1 MTNSIQESINN
12 AIDTI
17 VNKRVDALALDKTVI
32 GIIDSYIDTT
42 RGLYKIKYDGGYFN
56 ARSQSIDAIYLK
68 GMAVYVQIPQ
78 NDTTKEKLIISR
90 ASDFRNEIKAD
101 VTVSAINNFSIIGTN
116 LLKNTSKTIPT
127 KGIGIR
133 SYHDPATE
141 NLENN
146 TTITHRAQSLFGTSY
161 YYKLID
167 TSFFDTYKKN
177 ATALMI
183 EADFRTTLSEEQK
196 QQSDGVYGIG
206 LDLKFNNV
214 NYSIGE
220 TQGQIFNYY
229 ADKIKSKV
237 TVINGN
243 KYNGTSSV
251 DGAYITLEKS
261 VLEYAQEWYNILKT
275 GKDKNN
281 NSVTNAKLNDYI
293 DMYISYITATAQA
306 FENSEDIKIIEGSW
320 KEVIETYLTFLND
333 LKLEVSRTNMKNSYD
348 AWRANKIAS
357 AKYNN
362 IAFVLDSN
370 SMTGN
375 PYNYT
380 DWSTQYAIFSVDME
394 ALAGINNILFYKDGF
409 KLDEDNCEHDNS
421 SEANSPREDIFV
433 KNIKI
438 YALKPISAENGDY
451 RLEIQSPNGLIFDS
465 LNTGTNL
472 EVVAKVSKAYYQDLT
487 ENSGF
492 LWFKKSRNVTTV
504 SSTDYNKWGG
514 IGWKYLSAKGN
525 RQRINLTDSENQAY
539 ENVYKCVAILNETI
553 ILAQEFYVYNFAAGA
568 ELKIKSDL
576 GVNFSF
582 DSGIPTLTCMI
593 KTNNGDEEI
602 TNNYHYYWAIVVN
615 GQRTFLSGAQTISPS
630 STSIKEITNVLAYN
644 NLINGLQFF
653 KGATELTKN
662 FETATRIRYP
672 ITNIGL
678 ENAATFEC
686 YVERKDS
693 QNKYQDI
700 GCATLTLTN
709 KTNVTIN
716 DFYIEIENGNQIF
729 QYDEYGDPPNAQK
742 LKTPQEIKP
751 LICHLFNPT
760 GLEIPSGNYTLN
772 WVLPLSD
779 TMLKLDTSGLVTN
792 PANNKKE
799 IDNTHTQLKFDITD
813 SYNENYQNN
822 QITCWVTYN
831 GQKIIK
837 DTNLLFTKVGENGT
851 NGTDTVARILPVT
864 NNSILD
870 QQPLTLYRYNIN
882 NNIAANLFLNC
893 NKSSAS
899 GSINLA
905 TTNLKAHL
913 YLKNGEIPAT
923 TTNSSGTTI
932 NNYTVTW
939 NAAGATKTLTNDK
952 GKKIKTGSS
961 GVTLIWDESLNT
973 GLSNYILKAKITYDS
988 KEYYAFYPL
997 CVIEYTGSLPSINR
1011 ISIDKKSLLKEIL
1024 YNADGRNPIYSHSQ
1038 GVKINN
1044 LPKGK
1049 RIRWRAYGGASD
1061 NGAAMFSLLT
1071 IPDGKRPDNGGTRN
1085 ILTAP
1090 DVNMIYILPNDEY
1103 NGASCNNR
1111 VEATVLDLDT
1121 DGKWTVVIAKI
1132 IVPIYMHLNT
1142 FGLASLNAWDGNT
1155 VTVDEDGGYIMAPQI
1170 GAGDKDKHNRFTGVL
1185 MGKTETNT
1193 GHNQDEKKLSEIE
1206 EQIGLFGYSHG
1217 LQSIFLDAK
1226 TGNAT
1231 FGLPD
1236 GYILAPDNNNI
1247 LIPSKNEDEQA
1258 NYSEGRIE
1266 LRPGDVS
1273 TIGGWRIG
1281 RRSLFYATAGIA
1293 KTINGKDYAK
1303 GAVLPTLDGG
1313 NETNHERDIGHQDS
1327 GILLAANNIYKKNNK
1342 NTIGNNPYISLKG
1355 RSLVVWDGKGSQPA
1369 NMDID
1374 NRTGNSPLKNG
1385 DSLELQLDPQ
1395 QSSIF
1400 TIYKHYVGSN
1410 GKWTRT
1416 PIVGINAEGRFY
1428 SNALQDEETSLNL
1441 SSVPAFGKQVS
1452 DDDGFTGVYIGGPGK
1467 TIFKAFI
1474 SKGDETSS
1482 SPLRI
1487 TGGLYNKEYDRSISL
1502 HGKEIYLYA
1511 KNNNNDTT
1519 GLNTKTYLKLTNTLF
1534 STHIDDNT
1542 YIGVNKTQFFAGT
1555 SSESYIKLA
1564 RENTKASDGTYT
1576 ANNSYIIAFN
1586 HLFLRTNKSLNKN
1599 GISNSNIY
1607 IETSTDGTQANR
1619 QSYLQLALDGATT
1632 ALGWTNLNGYAHNG
1646 NVNLYAQSSGTTKSI
1661 LNLNQS
1667 STSYLSGTTNVALY
1681 TNGKTYITTQQNNQ
1695 TVVNNNSYLVLYAIG
1710 GIVGK
1715 ANTTIDL
1722 NAYNGMVNIRAQSSG
1737 TTQSFLRL
1745 EKELRPT
1752 TTGNYYHSEL
1762 SARDGLYI
1770 HSGATSYLYANNGN
1784 IDIRARGPENNSTV
1798 DKSRLFLS
1806 NNVSSNPTSFI
1817 TAINNFSITAKG
1829 DNIDF
1834 TLGAAGRQTT
1844 LNLDAGSNWTGGLV
1858 PSDGTSFFKIQNAKL
1873 GGIQYK
1879 SGVKP
1884 GYVKQSSNT
1893 YYNSLIVGGRYAEE
1907 SAALTSTN
1915 FNDGTKTAI
1924 GLAFNWGYFP
1934 GKMFTS
1940 NAETGNINYVNTS
1953 IYASNRI
1960 VSANEISGISITAR
1974 KGDIKSSAPASGS
1987 GEEISLRNHKH
1998 SFSKGVAVT
2007 IDEISSGGPEAYIT
2021 SQGGAG
2027 SNAAM
2032 TVDVSAALGGSGAW
2046 ATASNGTF
2054 YGMLLSISWKD
2065 LTDGEVHDVN
2075 VSLKPGDSYHN
2086 SSLSVYANSINQDS
2100 PSVNYGCDHYAYI
2113 NDGSAG
2119 TVTIEGTSGA
2129 PTSSNTNS
2137 SAAI

>member
-17 VNKRVDALALDKTVI
+17 VNRRVDALALDKTVI

-90 ASDFRNEIKAD
+90 ASDFRNKIKAD

-116 LLKNTSKTIPT
+116 LLKNTAKTIPT

-167 TSFFDTYKKN
+167 TSFFDTYRKN

-183 EADFRTTLSEEQK
+183 EADFRTALSEEQK

-220 TQGQIFNYY
+220 TQGQIFDYY

-243 KYNGTSSV
+243 KYNGTDST
-251 DGAYITLEKS
+251 DGTYITLEKS

-306 FENSEDIKIIEGSW
+306 FENSEDIKTIEGSW
-320 KEVIETYLTFLND
+320 KEVVETYLTFLND
-333 LKLEVSRTNMKNSYD
+333 LKLEVSRTNMKNAYD

-380 DWSTQYAIFSVDME
+380 DWSTQYAIFSVDMD

-421 SEANSPREDIFV
+421 NEANSPREDIFV

-465 LNTGTNL
+465 LNTGTSL
-472 EVVAKVSKAYYQDLT
+472 EVIAKVSKAYYQDLT

-514 IGWKYLSAKGN
+514 VGWKYLPAKGN

-576 GVNFSF
+576 GINFSF

-602 TNNYHYYWAIVVN
+602 TSNYHYYWAIVVN

-779 TMLKLDTSGLVTN
+779 TMLKLDISGLVTN

-799 IDNTHTQLKFDITD
+799 IDNTHTQLKFDIID

-831 GQKIIK
+831 GQKVTK

-851 NGTDTVARILPVT
+851 NGTDTVARILPVA

-961 GVTLIWDESLNT
+961 GTTLIWDESLNT
-973 GLSNYILKAKITYDS
+973 GLSNYILKAKMTYDS

-997 CVIEYTGSLPSINR
+997 CIIEYTGSLPSINR

-1061 NGAAMFSLLT
+1061 NDAAMFSLLT
-1071 IPDGKRPDNGGTRN
+1071 TPDGKRPDNGGTRN

-1111 VEATVLDLDT
+1111 VEATVLDLDA

-1155 VTVDEDGGYIMAPQI
+1155 VTIDEDGGYIMAPQI
-1170 GAGDKDKHNRFTGVL
+1170 GAGDKDKNNRFTGVL

-1193 GHNQDEKKLSEIE
+1193 GKGNKSSVTNTYNK
-1206 EQIGLFGYSHG
+1206 IGLFGYSHG
-1217 LQSIFLDAK
+1217 LESIFLDAE

-1236 GYILAPDNNNI
+1236 GYIFTSDDNNV
-1247 LIPSKNEDEQA
+1247 LVPFKSEDEQA

-1266 LRPGDVS
+1266 LRPGNVS

-1281 RRSLFYATAGIA
+1281 RRSLFYATAGTA
-1293 KTINGKDYAK
+1293 KTIDGKNYAK
-1303 GAVLPTLDGG
+1303 GTVLPTLDGG
-1313 NETNHERDIGHQDS
+1313 NETNHEKDIGHQDS

-1342 NTIGNNPYISLKG
+1342 NTVGNNPYISLKG

-1452 DDDGFTGVYIGGPGK
+1452 DDDGFTGVYIGGTGK

-1474 SKGDETSS
+1474 NKGDETSS

-1487 TGGLYNKEYDRSISL
+1487 TGGLYTKEYDRSISL

-1511 KNNNNDTT
+1511 KNNNNDTI
-1519 GLNTKTYLKLTNTLF
+1519 GLTTKTYLKLTNTLF

-1542 YIGVNKTQFFAGT
+1542 YIEVNKTQFFAGT
-1555 SSESYIKLA
+1555 DNEAYIKLA
-1564 RENTKASDGTYT
+1564 RENTKASNGTYK
-1576 ANNSYIIAFN
+1576 ANDSCIVAFN
-1586 HLFLRTNKSLNKN
+1586 HLVLRTNKSLNKN
-1599 GISNSNIY
+1599 GISNNNIY
-1607 IETSTDGTQANR
+1607 IETSTDGTQTNR
-1619 QSYLQLALDGATT
+1619 QSYLELALNGATT
-1632 ALGWTNLNGYAHNG
+1632 ALGWTDLNGTAHNG

-1661 LNLNQS
+1661 LNLNRS

-1681 TNGKTYITTQQNNQ
+1681 TNGKTYMTTQQNNQ
-1695 TVVNNNSYLVLYAIG
+1695 TVINNNSYLVLYATG
-1710 GIVGK
+1710 GIVEK
-1715 ANTTIDL
+1715 ANTTIDSY
-1722 NAYNGMVNIRAQSSG
+1722 AYNGMVTIRAQSSG
-1737 TTQSFLRL
+1737 TTQSYLRL

-1784 IDIRARGPENNSTV
+1784 IDIRARALENNSTV
-1798 DKSRLFLS
+1798 DKGRLFLS
-1806 NNVSSNPTSFI
+1806 NNVSTNPTSFI
-1817 TAINNFSITAKG
+1817 TAINNFKITANG
-1829 DNIDF
+1829 DNINT
-1834 TLGAAGRQTT
+1834 TLGTNKHYT
-1844 LNLDAGSNWTGGLV
+1844 KLNLDTGNNWNGGTQPN
-1858 PSDGTSFFKIQNAKL
+1858 PSATIPPSIFAVENDIIGGFQFKTN
-1873 GGIQYK
+1873 
-1879 SGVKP
+1879 VKP

-1893 YYNSLIVGGRYAEE
+1893 YYNSLIVGGTYAEE

-1915 FNDGTKTAI
+1915 FNTGTKTAI

-1934 GKMFTS
+1934 GRMFTS
-1940 NAETGNINYVNTS
+1940 DAETGNVNYVNTS
-1953 IYASNRI
+1953 IYADYRIISNTGFKTTKN
-1960 VSANEISGISITAR
+1960 SSSITMLNHT
-1974 KGDIKSSAPASGS
+1974 INSGS
-1987 GEEISLRNHKH
+1987 
-1998 SFSKGVAVT
+1998 
-2007 IDEISSGGPEAYIT
+2007 IT
-2021 SQGGAG
+2021 SHG
-2027 SNAAM
+2027 
-2032 TVDVSAALGGSGAW
+2032 
-2046 ATASNGTF
+2046 
-2054 YGMLLSISWKD
+2054 
-2065 LTDGEVHDVN
+2065 
-2075 VSLKPGDSYHN
+2075 HN
-2086 SSLSVYANSINQDS
+2086 SSYSITGDNLYTLLQQLLGKAADALNYAKAAYVRADEAYDRGTWAYDNRNDGLGSAAWANTGDFAS
-2100 PSVNYGCDHYAYI
+2100 AWHSHNVTVNYTRTNVSGTNVVESLYPGASG
-2113 NDGSAG
+2113 GSA
-2119 TVTIEGTSGA
+2119 TYE
-2129 PTSSNTNS
+2129 SSYP
-2137 SAAI
+2137 I